1 MRRRTSL
8 QVQASGLA
16 RLAVSPPPQ
25 DCHSQHDL
33 DTLRRHDALLLPV
46 EPVPGT
52 MTATICSP
60 PAWTHDSLTAFMD
73 DAQKNRFANFVHKA
87 MSFRLIEIDRCFQ
100 TVAEH
105 LTDIDDHE
113 LVPALMVIRSH
124 AAYRAACEH
133 AMAGQVAE
141 TFPMIR
147 VCLEYAGYGLHVDR
161 NPRLAETF
169 LKREDSQDARKA
181 VRQNFHIN
189 QIRQTIENANQ
200 DVGRVFHLL
209 YESSIDL
216 GAHPNEL
223 SLLGSLRLDA
233 SRSVSNKYLHDDGP
247 ALDLA
252 LKSSAQTGVC
262 ALDVLREVFKQ
273 RVALLGVSVDLDAL
287 RQGL

>member
-1 MRRRTSL
+1 M
-8 QVQASGLA
+8 
-16 RLAVSPPPQ
+16 
-25 DCHSQHDL
+25 
-33 DTLRRHDALLLPV
+33 DA
-46 EPVPGT
+46 
-52 MTATICSP
+52 
-60 PAWTHDSLTAFMD
+60 
-73 DAQKNRFANFVHKA
+73 AQKNRFANFVRKA
-87 MSFRLIEIDRCFQ
+87 MSSRIIEIDRCFQ

-161 NPRLAETF
+161 NHGLAQTF
-169 LKREDSQDARKA
+169 LSREDSQDAQNA
-181 VRQNFHIN
+181 VRRSFRIRK
-189 QIRQTIENANQ
+189 IRQTIENANQ
-200 DVGRVFHLL
+200 DVGQVFHRL
-209 YESSIDL
+209 YESSIGL

-223 SLLGSLRLDA
+223 SLSGSLGLGA
-233 SRSVSNKYLHDDGP
+233 PGSVHSKYLHADGP

-252 LKSSAQTGVC
+252 LKSSAETGVC

-273 RVALLGVSVDLDAL
+273 RFALLGVSADLDAL